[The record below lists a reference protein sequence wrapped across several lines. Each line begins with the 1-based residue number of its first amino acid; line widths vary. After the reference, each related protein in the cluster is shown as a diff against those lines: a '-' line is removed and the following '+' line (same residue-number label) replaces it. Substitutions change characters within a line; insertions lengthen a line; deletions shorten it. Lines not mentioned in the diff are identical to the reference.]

1 MNKMGI
7 DDFVSAFRA
16 RLRYKLEGKSAWG
29 RQQVLILVEEA
40 MTDALAGVVADDDK
54 DT

>member
-1 MNKMGI
+1 MNI

-40 MTDALAGVVADDDK
+40 MTDALAGVVADDDE

>member
-1 MNKMGI
+1 MKI

-40 MTDALAGVVADDDK
+40 MTDALAGVVADDDE

>member
-1 MNKMGI
+1 MKI
-7 DDFVSAFRA
+7 DDFVSEFRV

-29 RQQVLILVEEA
+29 RQQVLRIVEES
-40 MTDALAGVVADDDK
+40 MTDALIGAAVDDDT

>member
-1 MNKMGI
+1 MNI

-40 MTDALAGVVADDDK
+40 MTDALAGVVVNDDK
-54 DT
+54 DG